1 MVSSPAQQKE
11 VRAISRIG
19 DAACRARSPT
29 PGIRTPAKQYPRSM
43 PETPA
48 TPVDIKPRS
57 RTVTDGIEAT
67 TSRGM
72 LRAVGMGD
80 ADWDKP
86 QIGIASSWNE
96 ITPCNLSLDRLAQ
109 AAKEGVH
116 GGGGYPLQF
125 GTVSVSDGI
134 SMGHEGMHF
143 SLVSREVI
151 ADSVEVVM
159 QAERLDGSVLLAG
172 CDKSIPGMLMAA
184 ARLDLASVFLYAG
197 SIAPGWVKLS
207 DGTEKDITI
216 IDSFEA
222 VGAVKAGKMSA
233 EDAKRIEC
241 AFAPGEGACGGM
253 YTANTMAS
261 VAEAL
266 GMSLPGSAS
275 PAAADRRRDY
285 YAHRSGEA
293 VVGMLQRGHTAR
305 DILTLKAFENAIA
318 VVMALGGSTNA
329 VLHLLAIANEA
340 DVPLTLDDFNRI
352 GETIPHIGDLKPFGK
367 YVMNDVDRHGGI
379 PVLMKALLD
388 AGLMHGDVLTVTGKT
403 MAENLA
409 DLDPEA
415 LDGEVLRTLDN
426 PIHPTGG
433 LTILHGSLAPEGAVV
448 KTAGF
453 DATVFEGPAR
463 VFERERAAMDAL
475 TNGEIKAGDIVVI
488 RYEGPK
494 GGPGMREMLAIT
506 AAIKGAGLGKDV
518 LLLTDGRF
526 SGGTT
531 GLCIGHI
538 APEAV
543 DAGPI
548 AFVRDGDLIRVDIA
562 ARSLD
567 LLVEPAELEARRN
580 GWAPLPPRYTR
591 GVLAKYTKLVHSAS
605 VGAVTG

>member
-1 MVSSPAQQKE
+1 MSSHDPSTSAP
-11 VRAISRIG
+11 I
-19 DAACRARSPT
+19 
-29 PGIRTPAKQYPRSM
+29 
-43 PETPA
+43 
-48 TPVDIKPRS
+48 DIKPRS
-57 RTVTDGIEAT
+57 RVVTDGIEAT

-109 AAKEGVH
+109 GAKEGVH
-116 GGGGYPLQF
+116 SGGGYPLQF
-125 GTVSVSDGI
+125 GTISVSDGI

-151 ADSVEVVM
+151 ADSVETVM
-159 QAERLDGSVLLAG
+159 MAERLDGSVLLAG
-172 CDKSIPGMLMAA
+172 CDKSIPGMLMAS
-184 ARLDLASVFLYAG
+184 ARLDLSSVFLYAG

-207 DGTEKDITI
+207 DGTEKDVTI

-222 VGAVKAGKMSA
+222 VGACRAGLMSE
-233 EDAKRIEC
+233 EDLKRIEC
-241 AFAPGEGACGGM
+241 AIAPGEGACGGM

-266 GMSLPGSAS
+266 GLSLPGSAA
-275 PAAADRRRDY
+275 PPAADRRRDY
-285 YAHRSGEA
+285 FAHRSGEA
-293 VVGMLQRGHTAR
+293 VVNLLRQGITTR
-305 DILTLKAFENAIA
+305 DILTKEAFENAIA
-318 VVMALGGSTNA
+318 LAMALGGSTNV
-329 VLHLLAIANEA
+329 VLHLLAIAREA
-340 DVPLTLDDFNRI
+340 EVELSLHDFNRI
-352 GETIPHIGDLKPFGK
+352 GDKVPHVADMKPFGK

-379 PVLMKALLD
+379 PVIMKAMLDEGLL
-388 AGLMHGDVLTVTGKT
+388 HGDALTVTGKT
-403 MAENLA
+403 LAENLA
-409 DLDPEA
+409 ELDPQPI
-415 LDGEVLRTLDN
+415 DGEVIHTFDN
-426 PIHPTGG
+426 PIHATGG

-453 DATVFEGPAR
+453 DAAVFEGPAR
-463 VFERERAAMDAL
+463 VFERERAAMDAVAEG
-475 TNGEIKAGDIVVI
+475 TIEPGTVIVI

-531 GLCIGHI
+531 GLCTGHI

-567 LLVEPAELEARRN
+567 LLVDEAELASRRS
-580 GWAPLPPRYTR
+580 GWEPLPPRYTR
-591 GVLAKYTKLVHSAS
+591 GVLAKYSRLVRSAAE
-605 VGAVTG
+605 GATTG

>member
-1 MVSSPAQQKE
+1 
-11 VRAISRIG
+11 
-19 DAACRARSPT
+19 
-29 PGIRTPAKQYPRSM
+29 M
-43 PETPA
+43 PESSEAPA
-48 TPVDIKPRS
+48 PDIKPRS
-57 RTVTDGIEAT
+57 RVVTDGIEAT

-80 ADWDKP
+80 ADWHKP

-109 AAKEGVH
+109 ASKEGVH
-116 GGGGYPLQF
+116 AGGGYPLQF
-125 GTVSVSDGI
+125 GTISVSDGI

-151 ADSVEVVM
+151 ADSVETVM

-172 CDKSIPGMLMAA
+172 CDKSLPGMLMAA

-222 VGAVKAGKMSA
+222 VGAVKAGRMSEA
-233 EDAKRIEC
+233 DAKRIEC

-266 GMSLPGSAS
+266 GMSLPGSTS
-275 PAAADRRRDY
+275 PASADRRRDAF
-285 YAHRSGEA
+285 AHQSGEA
-293 VVGMLQRGHTAR
+293 VVNMLRLGITAR
-305 DILTLKAFENAIA
+305 DILTKDAFENAIA
-318 VVMALGGSTNA
+318 VAMALGGSTNV
-329 VLHLLAIANEA
+329 VLHLLAIAHEA
-340 DVPLTLDDFNRI
+340 EVELTLDDFNRI
-352 GETIPHIGDLKPFGK
+352 GSTIPHIGDLKPFGA

-379 PVLMKALLD
+379 PVLMRALLD
-388 AGLMHGDVLTVTGKT
+388 AGLLHGDALTVTGRT
-403 MAENLA
+403 LAENLA
-409 DLDPEA
+409 ELDPEP
-415 LDGEVLRTLDN
+415 LDGTVLRTLDN
-426 PIHPTGG
+426 PIHATGG
-433 LTILHGSLAPEGAVV
+433 LTILRGTLAPDGAVV

-453 DATVFEGPAR
+453 DAEVFEGPAR

-475 TNGEIKAGDIVVI
+475 TAGSIAAGDIVVI

-543 DAGPI
+543 DSGPI

-567 LLVEPAELEARRN
+567 LLVELAELEARRS

-591 GVLAKYTKLVHSAS
+591 GVLAKYSKLVHSAAE
-605 VGAVTG
+605 GAVTG

>member
-1 MVSSPAQQKE
+1 MNAGNL
-11 VRAISRIG
+11 IG
-19 DAACRARSPT
+19 MTEIDW
-29 PGIRTPAKQYPRSM
+29 
-43 PETPA
+43 
-48 TPVDIKPRS
+48 KPRS

-80 ADWDKP
+80 ADWEKP

-96 ITPCNLSLDRLAQ
+96 ITPCNLSLDRLAL

-116 GGGGYPLQF
+116 AGGGYPLQF

-151 ADSVEVVM
+151 ADSVETVM
-159 QAERLDGSVLLAG
+159 MAERLDGSVLLAG

-184 ARLDLASVFLYAG
+184 ARLNLSSVFLYAG

-222 VGAVKAGKMSA
+222 VGACKAGIMSE
-233 EDAKRIEC
+233 EDLKRIEC

-266 GMSLPGSAS
+266 GLSLPGSAAPPS
-275 PAAADRRRDY
+275 YDRRRDY

-293 VVGMLQRGHTAR
+293 VVNLLKLGITAR
-305 DILTLKAFENAIA
+305 DILTKKAFENAIA
-318 VVMALGGSTNA
+318 LAMALGGSTNV
-329 VLHLLAIANEA
+329 VLHLLAIAREA
-340 DVPLTLDDFNRI
+340 EVDLTLDDFNRI
-352 GETIPHIGDLKPFGK
+352 GEKVPHIADMKPFGK

-379 PVLMKALLD
+379 PVVLKALLD
-388 AGLMHGDVLTVTGKT
+388 AGLIHGDALTVTGKT

-409 DLDPEA
+409 EINPDPI
-415 LDGEVLRTLDN
+415 DGEVVHTLDN
-426 PIHPTGG
+426 PIHETGG
-433 LTILHGSLAPEGAVV
+433 ITILHGSFAPEGAVV

-453 DATVFEGPAR
+453 DASVFEGPAR

-475 TNGEIKAGDIVVI
+475 TEGTISKGDVIVI

-567 LLVEPAELEARRN
+567 LLVEPSELAARRE
-580 GWAPLPPRYTR
+580 GWEPLPPRYTR
-591 GVLAKYTKLVHSAS
+591 GVLAKYAKLVRSAS
-605 VGAVTG
+605 EGATTG

>member
-1 MVSSPAQQKE
+1 
-11 VRAISRIG
+11 
-19 DAACRARSPT
+19 
-29 PGIRTPAKQYPRSM
+29 M
-43 PETPA
+43 P
-48 TPVDIKPRS
+48 DIDVKPRS
-57 RTVTDGIEAT
+57 RVVTDGIEAT

-80 ADWDKP
+80 EDWEKP

-109 AAKEGVH
+109 GAKEGVH
-116 GGGGYPLQF
+116 SGGGYPLQF
-125 GTVSVSDGI
+125 GTISVSDGI

-151 ADSVEVVM
+151 ADSVETVVN
-159 QAERLDGSVLLAG
+159 AERLDGTVLLAG
-172 CDKSIPGMLMAA
+172 CDKSLPGMLMAA

-197 SIAPGWVKLS
+197 SVMPGYVKQA
-207 DGTEKDITI
+207 DGSFKEVTI
-216 IDSFEA
+216 IDSFEG
-222 VGAVKAGKMSA
+222 VGACKAGTMS
-233 EDAKRIEC
+233 EEELKKIEC
-241 AFAPGEGACGGM
+241 AIVPGEGACGGM

-266 GMSLPGSAS
+266 GMSLPGSAAPPS
-275 PAAADRRRDY
+275 ADRRRDY

-293 VVGMLQRGHTAR
+293 VVNMLRLGLTAR
-305 DILTLKAFENAIA
+305 QILTKEAFENAIA
-318 VVMALGGSTNA
+318 VAMALGGSTNV
-329 VLHLLAIANEA
+329 VLHLLAIAHEA
-340 DVPLTLDDFNRI
+340 EVELTLDDFNRI
-352 GETIPHIGDLKPFGK
+352 GSKVPHLADMKPFGK
-367 YVMNDVDRHGGI
+367 YVMVDVDRNGGI
-379 PVLMKALLD
+379 PVIMKALLD
-388 AGLMHGDVLTVTGKT
+388 AGLLHGDVMTVTGKT
-403 MAENLA
+403 LAENLA
-409 DLDPEA
+409 EIDPPE
-415 LDGEVLRTLDN
+415 LDGEVFRTLDN
-426 PIHPTGG
+426 PIHATGG
-433 LTILHGSLAPEGAVV
+433 LTILQGSFAPEGAVV

-453 DATVFEGPAR
+453 DAEVFEGPAR
-463 VFERERAAMDAL
+463 VFDRERAAMDAL
-475 TNGEIKAGDIVVI
+475 TEGRIQKGDVVVI

-543 DAGPI
+543 DAGPV
-548 AFVRDGDLIRVDIA
+548 AFVRDGDRIRVDIA

-567 LLVEPAELEARRN
+567 LLVDDAELEARRE

-591 GVLAKYTKLVHSAS
+591 GVLAKFAKLVQSAAK
-605 VGAVTG
+605 GAVTG

>member
-1 MVSSPAQQKE
+1 
-11 VRAISRIG
+11 
-19 DAACRARSPT
+19 
-29 PGIRTPAKQYPRSM
+29 M
-43 PETPA
+43 PEI
-48 TPVDIKPRS
+48 DWKPRS
-57 RTVTDGIEAT
+57 RVVTDGIEAT

-80 ADWDKP
+80 ADWEKP

-109 AAKEGVH
+109 GAKEGVH
-116 GGGGYPLQF
+116 SGGGYPLQF
-125 GTVSVSDGI
+125 GTISVSDGI

-151 ADSVEVVM
+151 ADSVETVM
-159 QAERLDGSVLLAG
+159 MAERLDGTVLLAG
-172 CDKSIPGMLMAA
+172 CDKSLPGMLMAA
-184 ARLDLASVFLYAG
+184 ARLDLAAVFLYAG

-207 DGTEKDITI
+207 DGTEKDVTI

-222 VGAVKAGKMSA
+222 VGACKAGKMSE
-233 EDAKRIEC
+233 EDLKRIEC
-241 AFAPGEGACGGM
+241 AIAPGEGACGGM

-266 GMSLPGSAS
+266 GMSLPGSAAPPS
-275 PAAADRRRDY
+275 ADRRRDY
-285 YAHRSGEA
+285 FAHRSGEA
-293 VVGMLQRGHTAR
+293 VVNLLKLGITAR
-305 DILTLKAFENAIA
+305 DILTKEAFENAIA
-318 VVMALGGSTNA
+318 VAMAFGGSTNV
-329 VLHLLAIANEA
+329 VLHLLAIAREA
-340 DVPLTLDDFNRI
+340 EVDLTIDDFNRI
-352 GETIPHIGDLKPFGK
+352 GDRIPHIGDLKPFGK
-367 YVMNDVDRHGGI
+367 YVMNDVDRHGGV
-379 PVLMKALLD
+379 PVVMKALLD
-388 AGLMHGDVLTVTGKT
+388 AGLLHGDCLTVTGKT
-403 MAENLA
+403 VAENLA
-409 DLDPEA
+409 EINPPA
-415 LDGEVLRTLDN
+415 PDGEVMRTLDN
-426 PIHPTGG
+426 PIHKTGG
-433 LTILHGSLAPEGAVV
+433 ITILKGSFAPEGAVV

-453 DATVFEGPAR
+453 DADVFEGPAR
-463 VFERERAAMDAL
+463 VFERERGAMDAL
-475 TNGEIKAGDIVVI
+475 TEGSINAGDVVII

-567 LLVEPAELEARRN
+567 LLVDDSELAARRE

-591 GVLAKYTKLVHSAS
+591 GVLAKYSKLVHSAAE
-605 VGAVTG
+605 GAITG

>member
-1 MVSSPAQQKE
+1 MSPH
-11 VRAISRIG
+11 
-19 DAACRARSPT
+19 DPAASAS
-29 PGIRTPAKQYPRSM
+29 I
-43 PETPA
+43 
-48 TPVDIKPRS
+48 DIKPRS
-57 RTVTDGIEAT
+57 RVVTDGIEAT

-109 AAKEGVH
+109 GAKEGVH
-116 GGGGYPLQF
+116 SGGGYPLQF
-125 GTVSVSDGI
+125 GTISVSDGI

-151 ADSVEVVM
+151 ADSVETVIM
-159 QAERLDGSVLLAG
+159 AERLDGTVLLAG
-172 CDKSIPGMLMAA
+172 CDKSIPGMLMAS
-184 ARLDLASVFLYAG
+184 ARLGLSSVFLYAG

-216 IDSFEA
+216 IDSFEG
-222 VGAVKAGKMSA
+222 VGACRAGRMSE
-233 EDAKRIEC
+233 EDLKRIEC

-266 GMSLPGSAS
+266 GLSLPGSAAPPS
-275 PAAADRRRDY
+275 ADRRRDY
-285 YAHRSGEA
+285 FAHRSGEA
-293 VVGMLQRGHTAR
+293 VVNLLRQGITTK
-305 DILTLKAFENAIA
+305 DILTKESFENAIA
-318 VVMALGGSTNA
+318 LAMALGGSTNV
-329 VLHLLAIANEA
+329 VLHLLAIAREA
-340 DVPLTLDDFNRI
+340 EIDLTLHDFNRI
-352 GETIPHIGDLKPFGK
+352 GSKTPHVADMKPFGK

-379 PVLMKALLD
+379 PVIMKAMLD
-388 AGLMHGDVLTVTGKT
+388 EGLIHGDALTVTGKT
-403 MAENLA
+403 VAENLR
-409 DLDPEA
+409 DLDPA
-415 LDGEVLRTLDN
+415 PVDGDVIHTFDN
-426 PIHPTGG
+426 PIHASGG
-433 LTILHGSLAPEGAVV
+433 ITILHGSFAPEGAVV
-448 KTAGF
+448 KSAGF
-453 DATVFEGPAR
+453 DADVFEGPAR
-463 VFERERAAMDAL
+463 VFERERGAMDAL
-475 TNGEIKAGDIVVI
+475 ANGEINAGDVVVI

-567 LLVEPAELEARRN
+567 LLVDEAELASRRS
-580 GWAPLPPRYTR
+580 GWEPLPPRYTR
-591 GVLAKYTKLVHSAS
+591 GVLAKYSRLVRSAAE
-605 VGAVTG
+605 GATTG

>member
-1 MVSSPAQQKE
+1 MTA
-11 VRAISRIG
+11 
-19 DAACRARSPT
+19 
-29 PGIRTPAKQYPRSM
+29 
-43 PETPA
+43 
-48 TPVDIKPRS
+48 
-57 RTVTDGIEAT
+57 
-67 TSRGM
+67 RGM

-80 ADWDKP
+80 GDWDKP

-96 ITPCNLSLDRLAQ
+96 IAPCNLSLDRLAL
-109 AAKEGVH
+109 AAKTGVH
-116 GGGGYPLQF
+116 AGGGYPLQF

-134 SMGHEGMHF
+134 AMGHEGMHF

-151 ADSVEVVM
+151 ADSVETVM

-207 DGTEKDITI
+207 DGTEKEITI

-222 VGAVKAGKMSA
+222 VGAVQAGTMSL
-233 EDAKRIEC
+233 EDAELIERG
-241 AFAPGEGACGGM
+241 FAPGEGTCGGM

-266 GMSLPGSAS
+266 GMCLPGSAS
-275 PAAADRRRDY
+275 PASADRRRDY
-285 YAHRSGEA
+285 FARKSGEA
-293 VVGMLQRGHTAR
+293 VVGMLERGHTAR
-305 DILTLKAFENAIA
+305 DVLTMKAFENAIA
-318 VVMALGGSTNA
+318 VGMALGGSTNI

-340 DVPLTLDDFNRI
+340 EVPLTLADFNRI
-352 GETIPHIGDLKPFGK
+352 GDRVPHIADVKPFGN
-367 YVMNDVDRHGGI
+367 YVMNDVDRQGGL

-388 AGLMHGDVLTVTGKT
+388 AGLLHGDALTITGKT
-403 MAENLA
+403 VAENLA
-409 DLDPEA
+409 ELNPGP
-415 LDGEVLRTLDN
+415 LDGTVLRTLDN
-426 PIHPTGG
+426 PFHATGG
-433 LTILHGSLAPEGAVV
+433 LTILHGSLAPEGSVV
-448 KTAGF
+448 KSAGF
-453 DATVFEGPAR
+453 DSSVFEGPAR

-475 TNGEIKAGDIVVI
+475 AEGTIQKGDIVVI

-506 AAIKGAGLGKDV
+506 ARIKGAGLGKDV

-567 LLVEPAELEARRN
+567 LLVDAAELEARRI

-591 GVLAKYTKLVHSAS
+591 GVLAKYAKLVRSAS
-605 VGAVTG
+605 LGAVTG